1 MKRILSILL
10 LLIILLTGC
19 QAGGGAGQKPAACVH
34 TDVDENGFCDKCEI
48 SVVVVVDLYTLNDL
62 HGKFADTV
70 LQPGVDELTTY
81 LKTMKAVDDHVVL
94 LSSGDMWQ
102 GSPESNNTKGQIVT
116 DWMNDLDFAAMTV
129 GNHEYD
135 WGEEFV
141 ENNADAAEFPFLGIN
156 IYERKTNE
164 RVDYAE
170 ASVMVTCGDAKIG
183 IIGAI
188 GDCYSSIAPE
198 QVEDIYF
205 KTGSELTRLVKAEA
219 DRLREAGADFIVYS
233 IHDGY
238 GQSSSGTQD
247 VTAGRISSYYDIA
260 LSNGYVDL
268 VFEAHSHQKYVLR
281 DRHGVYH
288 LQNGGENQGLSH
300 VEVAINHVTDTSTVN
315 TAEFVPT
322 SAYTTLADDPIV
334 SNLLN
339 KYEDDIAQAMDVL
352 GTNGVYR
359 TGNQLKQTVANLYY
373 KVGVER
379 WGKQYDIALGGGF
392 ITVRSPYD
400 LMRGEVTYGT
410 LQMLFPFDNQLV
422 LCSIKGSDLYARFF
436 RTNNSNYYIA
446 YGDYGRELKNNI
458 DPDATYYVVVDTYS
472 ASYAPNRLTV
482 VDRYDEG
489 VYARDLLADYVKA
502 GGLE

>member
-1 MKRILSILL
+1 MKRILSLVLL
-10 LLIILLTGC
+10 LAMLLAGCRTGVLVD
-19 QAGGGAGQKPAACVH
+19 KPAGCVH
-34 TDVDENGFCDKCEI
+34 IDKDENGLCDECTM

-62 HGKFADTV
+62 HGKFADTP

-81 LKTMKAVDDHVVL
+81 LKTMKAVDDHVLL

-102 GSPESNNTKGQIVT
+102 GSPESNNTKGLIVT
-116 DWMNDLDFAAMTV
+116 DWMNDLDFAAMTI

-135 WGEEFV
+135 WGEAFV
-141 ENNADAAEFPFLGIN
+141 EDNANAAEFPLLGIN

-170 ASVMVTCGDAKIG
+170 ASVMVQYGDAKIG

-205 KTGSELTRLVKAEA
+205 KTGSELTRLVKEEA
-219 DRLREAGADFIVYS
+219 NRLRKAGADFIVYS
-233 IHDGY
+233 LHDGY
-238 GQSSSGTQD
+238 GSSSSTTQNIN
-247 VTAGRISSYYDIA
+247 AGKLASYYDIA
-260 LSNGYVDL
+260 LSDGYVDL
-268 VFEAHSHQKYVLR
+268 VFEAHTHQKYVLR

-300 VEVAINHVTDTSTVN
+300 VEVAINYVNDTSEVN
-315 TAEFVPT
+315 TAEFIPT
-322 SAYTTLADDPIV
+322 SDYTTLADDPIV
-334 SNLLN
+334 ANLLE
-339 KYEDDIAQAMDVL
+339 KYEDEIAHAMQVI

-400 LMRGEVTYGT
+400 LMRGDVTYGT

-422 LCSIKGSDLYARFF
+422 LCSIQGRDLSSRFLN
-436 RTNNSNYYIA
+436 TSNSNYYIA
-446 YGDYGRELKNNI
+446 YGDYGKELKNSI

-489 VYARDLLADYVKA
+489 VYARDLLADYVKD
-502 GGLE
+502 GGLA

>member
-1 MKRILSILL
+1 MKRIISIFLL
-10 LLIILLTGC
+10 LLILLTGC
-19 QAGGGAGQKPAACVH
+19 QAGEGSGTKPTVCAH
-34 TDVDENGFCDKCEI
+34 TDVDENGLCDKCEI

-116 DWMNDLDFAAMTV
+116 DWMNELDFAAMTV

-135 WGEEFV
+135 WGEAPV
-141 ENNADAAEFPFLGIN
+141 KKNAETAEFPLLGIN
-156 IYERKTNE
+156 IYDRKTNQ
-164 RVDYAE
+164 RVDYVE
-170 ASVMVTCGDAKIG
+170 PSVMVKCGDATIG

-198 QVEDIYF
+198 QVENIYF
-205 KTGSELTRLVKAEA
+205 KTGSELTRLVKEEA

-238 GQSSSGTQD
+238 GSSSSGTQD
-247 VTAGRISSYYDIA
+247 IYAGKIASYYDIA

-268 VFEAHSHQKYVLR
+268 VFEGHSHQKYVLH

-288 LQNGGENQGLSH
+288 LQNGGENEGLSH
-300 VEVAINHVTDTSTVN
+300 VEVAINYVNDTSSVN
-315 TAEFVPT
+315 TAEFVAT

-334 SNLLN
+334 AALMD
-339 KYEDDIAQAMDVL
+339 KYDDQIADAMKVL
-352 GTNGVYR
+352 GTNSVYR
-359 TGNQLKQTVANLYY
+359 TSNQLRQMVANLYY
-373 KVGVER
+373 KAGQER

-400 LMRGEVTYGT
+400 LMRGDVTYGT

-422 LCSIKGSDLYARFF
+422 LCSIQGRDLSSRFF
-436 RTNNSNYYIA
+436 RTNNSNYCIA
-446 YGDYGRELKNNI
+446 YGDYGREIKNNI

-482 VDRYDEG
+482 VERYDEG
-489 VYARDLLADYVKA
+489 VYARDLLADYVKT